1 MIRRPPRSTRTD
13 TLFPYSTLFRS
24 FFVIPGVAA
33 IQLTRHEVIG
43 CSEVFFAQ
51 YGQGVMV
58 HIAVAVVEGYADHLA
73 MALAAH
79 IRQQVAHGKAAVAK
93 APQPC
98 HLPPEVGGMHDKAAI
113 RRPFD
118 CGLAYLVIH
127 KNRNPDRK
135 GTRLN

>member
-1 MIRRPPRSTRTD
+1 
-13 TLFPYSTLFRS
+13 
-24 FFVIPGVAA
+24 
-33 IQLTRHEVIG
+33 
-43 CSEVFFAQ
+43 
-51 YGQGVMV
+51 MV

-127 KNRNPDRK
+127 KNRNHVADYIGATIIYFACSKIAIRSEEH
-135 GTRLN
+135 TSELQSLMRISYAVFCLNKKIKKNRI

>member
-1 MIRRPPRSTRTD
+1 
-13 TLFPYSTLFRS
+13 
-24 FFVIPGVAA
+24 
-33 IQLTRHEVIG
+33 
-43 CSEVFFAQ
+43 
-51 YGQGVMV
+51 MV

-98 HLPPEVGGMHDKAAI
+98 NLPPEVGGMHDQAAI

-118 CGLAYLVIH
+118 GGLAYLVIH
-127 KNRNPDRK
+127 KNRNHVADYSGATNLYFACSKIAISLGRASC
-135 GTRLN
+135 GE